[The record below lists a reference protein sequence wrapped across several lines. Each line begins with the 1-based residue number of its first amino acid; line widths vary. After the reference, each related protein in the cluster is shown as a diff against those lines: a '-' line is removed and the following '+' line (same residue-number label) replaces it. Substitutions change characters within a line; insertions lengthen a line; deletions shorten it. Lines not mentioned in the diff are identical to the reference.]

1 MNPSDHSNALI
12 EAVRD
17 AHARHAPLVIHGGN
31 TKRFYGRVVDG
42 EPLDVSPHCGVVSYE
57 PTELVITARG
67 GTLLRDIETLLAE
80 HGQMLPFEPPCFGE
94 RATLGG
100 CIAAGLSGPRRPYA
114 GSVRD
119 TLLGVEILNGK
130 GEHLRFGGEVMKNVA
145 GYDLSRLMAG
155 SLGTLGLLLQA
166 SVKVLPKPVREITLV
181 QALDPARAINVM
193 ATWAK
198 RPLPISATWHDG
210 RNLYARIS
218 GGEHAVNAAT
228 EAIGG
233 DQISAGEALW
243 QTVREQ
249 TAPFFH
255 TKAPLWR
262 LSVPPAAPVVDLPG
276 NWAIEWD
283 GALRWLQT
291 SAPAEVVRGATV
303 GIGGHATLFRGG
315 DRKGELFHTLPS
327 ALMAIHKRLKAA
339 LDPAGVLNPGRLYP
353 DL

>member
-1 MNPSDHSNALI
+1 MDSSDQSNDLS

-17 AHARHAPLVIHGGN
+17 AHARHTPLVIHGGN
-31 TKRFYGRVVDG
+31 TKKFYGRVVDG
-42 EPLDVSPHCGVVSYE
+42 EPLDMSLHRGIVSYE
-57 PTELVITARG
+57 PTELVITARA
-67 GTLLRDIETLLAE
+67 GTLLRDIQTLLAE

-94 RATLGG
+94 RATFGG

-130 GEHLRFGGEVMKNVA
+130 GERLRFGGKVMKNVA

-166 SVKVLPKPVREITLV
+166 SVKVLPRPLSEITLV

-193 ATWAK
+193 TTWAK

-218 GGEHAVNAAT
+218 GGEHAVNAGR

-233 DQISAGEALW
+233 DRISAGETLW
-243 QTVREQ
+243 HSVREQ
-249 TAPFFH
+249 TAPFFRH
-255 TKAPLWR
+255 KAPLWR
-262 LSVPPAAPVVDLPG
+262 LSVPAATPVVNLPG
-276 NWAIEWD
+276 DCAIEWD
-283 GALRWLQT
+283 GAVRWLQT
-291 SAPAEVVRGATV
+291 DAPPEVVRGATMR
-303 GIGGHATLFRGG
+303 IGGHATLFRGG
-315 DRKGELFHTLPS
+315 IRRDELFQTLPP
-327 ALMAIHKRLKAA
+327 ALMAIHKRLKVA
-339 LDPAGVLNPGRLYP
+339 LDPAAVLNPGRLYP